1 MRLQGMISV
10 PQPSLEGTPVVTEA
24 AERLQLVAASKQ
36 RPNFIQLAAPSK
48 QEIDVLQVFQG
59 CQLGVMQIEAPLQ
72 GPRVGL

>member
-1 MRLQGMISV
+1 MDSL
-10 PQPSLEGTPVVTEA
+10 PQPSLEGTQVVTEA

-36 RPNFIQLAAPSK
+36 RPAFILPAAPSK

-72 GPRVGL
+72 GPRPGL